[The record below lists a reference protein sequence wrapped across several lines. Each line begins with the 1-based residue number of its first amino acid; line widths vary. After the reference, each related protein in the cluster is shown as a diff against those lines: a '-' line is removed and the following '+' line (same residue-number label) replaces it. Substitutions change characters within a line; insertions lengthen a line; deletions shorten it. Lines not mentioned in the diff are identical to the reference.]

1 MTAVST
7 LPKDIERG
15 DDMQFTIRVNGQSIG
30 VFSTLEEAKNFITN
44 FRYQQSGERFKIAL
58 IDNVVENSDC
68 DEAKKVIKR
77 IMELK

>member
-1 MTAVST
+1 
-7 LPKDIERG
+7 
-15 DDMQFTIRVNGQSIG
+15 MQFTIRVNGQSIG